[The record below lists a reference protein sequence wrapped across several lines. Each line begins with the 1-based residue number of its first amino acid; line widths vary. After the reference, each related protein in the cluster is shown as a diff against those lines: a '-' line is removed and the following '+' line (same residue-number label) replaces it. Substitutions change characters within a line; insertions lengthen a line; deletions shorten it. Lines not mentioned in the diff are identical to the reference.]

1 MKRVLPKFARASATV
16 LVLTAAP
23 ALAQLPDLG
32 KFAKEKL
39 DAAGKGAER
48 LRQDAAR
55 KLQGSKS
62 EPQQAAD
69 TQKEPTGKPLE
80 AASKPPEATVKQQA
94 ATNKQQEELRKREE
108 ELRKREEALR
118 QREEALRQ
126 RQQEAARGGTVRQA
140 SGRSTDVVEDEREAS
155 EPASPAQAS
164 SPPVRSGARCGYT
177 LTKGDS
183 YPVGKQ
189 PSHVLVADFNA
200 DGRSDLAVSAPD
212 NKSKVSPVSIFLGR
226 GRGTFDKKPDVVTS
240 APFVS
245 AAGDFDEDGKV
256 DLVVGAAHQNANVDI
271 FPGKGDGTFLPVIM
285 IRMGAYGTG
294 LAVSDFNGD
303 KHLDFAVSFV
313 SGDNGVAVFPG
324 QGDYTFPKP
333 TIAGPLRAS
342 PLHMATGDL
351 NGDGQVDLVT
361 AQPKAPSIGVLF
373 GNADGTFQQPQLKQV
388 VYEPSGVALGDF
400 NGDRQ
405 LDVAVADQKGDR
417 VVLLLNTG
425 KGALGKPAYFDVGKS
440 PRALAAADVDGDGRQ
455 DLVVANGLH
464 TMSVLSGNGDGTF
477 QPQQSTELQGTPHTL
492 AMGDFNGD
500 RVPDVAVG
508 LLTANALQI
517 LLGSCR

>member
-1 MKRVLPKFARASATV
+1 MKRVLPKLARAGATV

-23 ALAQLPDLG
+23 ALAQLPDIG

-39 DAAGKGAER
+39 DAAGKEAER
-48 LRQDAAR
+48 LRQEAAR

-62 EPQQAAD
+62 QPQEAAGKEQQA
-69 TQKEPTGKPLE
+69 TGKQQE
-80 AASKPPEATVKQQA
+80 ATGKQQGAAS
-94 ATNKQQEELRKREE
+94 NKQQEAERERQEALREREE
-108 ELRKREEALR
+108 EFRKREEALR

-126 RQQEAARGGTVRQA
+126 RQEAARGGVVRQA
-140 SGRSTDVVEDEREAS
+140 SGRTTDVDENENEA
-155 EPASPAQAS
+155 ASA
-164 SPPVRSGARCGYT
+164 PVRSGARCGYT

-200 DGRSDLAVSAPD
+200 DGRSDLAVSAPHIQA
-212 NKSKVSPVSIFLGR
+212 KVSPVSIFLGT

-240 APFVS
+240 APYVS

-256 DLVVGAAHQNANVDI
+256 DLVVGAAHQSANVDI
-271 FPGKGDGTFLPVIM
+271 FPGRGDGTFLPVIM

-313 SGDNGVAVFPG
+313 SGDHGVAVFPG
-324 QGDYTFPKP
+324 QGDNTFPKP

-342 PLHMATGDL
+342 PFHMVTGDL
-351 NGDGQVDLVT
+351 NGDGRVDLVT
-361 AQPKAPSIGVLF
+361 AQPKGPSIGVLF

-388 VYEPSGVALGDF
+388 VYEPSGVTLGDF

-405 LDVAVADQKGDR
+405 LDVAVADQTGHR
-417 VVLLLNTG
+417 VALLLNAG
-425 KGALGKPAYFDVGKS
+425 KGALAKPAYFDVGKN
-440 PRALAAADVDGDGRQ
+440 PRGLAAADVDGDGKQ

-464 TMSVLSGNGDGTF
+464 TMSVLPGNGDGTF
-477 QPQQSTELQGTPHTL
+477 QPHQSMELQGTPHTL
-492 AMGDFNGD
+492 AVGDFNGD